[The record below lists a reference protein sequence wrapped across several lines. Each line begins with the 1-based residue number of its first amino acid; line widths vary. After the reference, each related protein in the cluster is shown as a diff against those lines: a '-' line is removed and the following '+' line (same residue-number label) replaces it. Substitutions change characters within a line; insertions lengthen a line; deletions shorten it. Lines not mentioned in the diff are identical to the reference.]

1 MEDLN
6 FHLIR
11 YQSFYTQEILIRKL
25 DMDNKNKSPIFSLI
39 SSVSSR
45 IVLLITTTKQPRLSK
60 TNTLTLFLKQK
71 LAHLMLL
78 NKYF

>member
-11 YQSFYTQEILIRKL
+11 NQSFYTQEILIRKL

-60 TNTLTLFLKQK
+60 TNTLTPFLK
-71 LAHLMLL
+71 
-78 NKYF
+78 